1 MNGYSAILFR
11 SSSHSVWAA
20 RILKKAGIERKMIPI
35 PRSVSPDCGY
45 CIRILSVDAAGAE
58 DALVRAGSEFARIVE
73 LGESALTVTE
83 AERDGSI

>member
-20 RILKKAGIERKMIPI
+20 RIIKKAGIERKMIPI

-45 CIRILSVDAAGAE
+45 CVRIPSADAGRAE
-58 DALVRAGSEFARIVE
+58 EALARAGIEFSIVE
-73 LGESALTVTE
+73 LGERALMAG
-83 AERDGSI
+83 AEG